1 MDEKFNE
8 ILEQV
13 GEELEE
19 EEEES
24 LERINE
30 TFNHIENIIRFL
42 DGKIITD
49 LSYVTNSRGNLQ
61 VIAQYFREPGILIY
75 ENKER
80 RDLENSRSKAKR
92 EFNEQENIPED
103 KLERYYGK
111 EMYLTREG
119 DIWVFTKDEI
129 MSSGDPTK
137 QKITLVR
144 SQETSIEEVMQ
155 DYPDFEEK
163 FYGCFKKVVIDAI
176 EKNPKKRG
184 IFQKIIDYINR
195 LESGENNAEIEDD
208 EEDDD

>member
-1 MDEKFNE
+1 MNDKFNE

-19 EEEES
+19 DEEES
-24 LERINE
+24 LERINK
-30 TFNHIENIIRFL
+30 TFSHIENIIRFL

-61 VIAQYFREPGILIY
+61 IVAQYFREPGILIY

-80 RDLENSRSKAKR
+80 RDLETSHSNAKR
-92 EFNEQENIPED
+92 EFNEQENIPGD
-103 KLERYYGK
+103 KLERFYGK

-119 DIWVFTKDEI
+119 EIWVFTKDEI
-129 MSSGDPTK
+129 VSSGDPSK

-144 SQETSIEEVMQ
+144 SQETSIEDVMQ

-195 LESGENNAEIEDD
+195 VESGMNLEDSEKD
-208 EEDDD
+208 ED